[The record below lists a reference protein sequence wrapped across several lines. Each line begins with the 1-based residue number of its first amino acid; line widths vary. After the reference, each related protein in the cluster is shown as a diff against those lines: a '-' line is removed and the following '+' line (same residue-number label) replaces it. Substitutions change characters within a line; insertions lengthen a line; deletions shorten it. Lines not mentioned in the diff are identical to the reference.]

1 MIFHTLLFLKGDLKI
16 IQNPNKFLLS
26 NFREWIS
33 QEAWILGELFSKVLW
48 LNKWNWRWLVDS
60 KDIHF
65 GLTVHWKVRLKLYFN
80 KPLKLWGETIHKW
93 FWSFTKDDW
102 IWIIFIRNKKINKNP
117 WKCNFLLYEEED
129 CWRIWFTP
137 QISYNGFGSKKTYSI
152 EEYWGIIRDFY
163 NRYSMLYKYWFS

>member
-65 GLTVHWKVRLKLYFN
+65 GLTVHWKV
-80 KPLKLWGETIHKW
+80 W
-93 FWSFTKDDW
+93 
-102 IWIIFIRNKKINKNP
+102 
-117 WKCNFLLYEEED
+117 
-129 CWRIWFTP
+129 
-137 QISYNGFGSKKTYSI
+137 
-152 EEYWGIIRDFY
+152 
-163 NRYSMLYKYWFS
+163 